1 MDLIS
6 PVVRYQGYMVKTT
19 VEDITRKNEEMLLAT
34 DQRAALRPNGL
45 LIHSDPTSFFFSG
58 QYSIYHQNGVIGA

>member
-1 MDLIS
+1 
-6 PVVRYQGYMVKTT
+6 MVKTT

-45 LIHSDPTSFFFSG
+45 LIHSDPTSF
-58 QYSIYHQNGVIGA
+58 SI